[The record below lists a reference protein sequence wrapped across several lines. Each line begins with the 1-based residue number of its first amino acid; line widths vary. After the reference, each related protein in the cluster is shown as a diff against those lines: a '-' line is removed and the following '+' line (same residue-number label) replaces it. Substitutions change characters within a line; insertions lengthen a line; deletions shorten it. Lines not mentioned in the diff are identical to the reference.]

1 MKSLL
6 RPQLTNPVILDGF
19 SRYSAVGDVEKF
31 VQMAL
36 GIPNAPVDNANIGIY
51 PIISRNVHPT
61 SQFAV
66 IPSCF
71 MIPLIF
77 TLEHDVIKRLIFL
90 ERMVVK
96 LGNK

>member
-6 RPQLTNPVILDGF
+6 RPQLTNPVLLDGF

-36 GIPNAPVDNANIGIY
+36 GIPNAPVDNANIY
-51 PIISRNVHPT
+51 PIISSDVRPT
-61 SQFAV
+61 SKFAV

-71 MIPLIF
+71 NIPF
-77 TLEHDVIKRLIFL
+77 FYA
-90 ERMVVK
+90 
-96 LGNK
+96 